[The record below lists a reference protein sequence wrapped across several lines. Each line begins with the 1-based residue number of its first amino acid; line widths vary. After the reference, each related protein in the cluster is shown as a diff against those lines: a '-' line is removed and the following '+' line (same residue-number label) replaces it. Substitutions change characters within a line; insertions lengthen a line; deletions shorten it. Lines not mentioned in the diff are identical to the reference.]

1 MTTTEITNLYHR
13 RRRQERWQSH
23 SAIEREALTGLAL
36 AITRYLAQV
45 APGNRN
51 NAAFLEYAQPHL
63 EKFKQ
68 VLATAKPRRISML
81 RRTLEIT
88 EQTADRDERI
98 WWELCATLAIE
109 AWMNASLKE

>member
-1 MTTTEITNLYHR
+1 MTEIIPNLYHR

-36 AITRYLAQV
+36 AIERYLVQA

-51 NAAFLEYAQPHL
+51 NSAFLEYAQPHL

-81 RRTLEIT
+81 QRTLEIT
-88 EQTADRDERI
+88 AQTADRDEKM
-98 WWELCATLAIE
+98 WWELCAAG
-109 AWMNASLKE
+109 LKDLQP

>member
-1 MTTTEITNLYHR
+1 MTEVTNLYHR

-23 SAIEREALTGLAL
+23 SAVEREALTELAR
-36 AITRYLAQV
+36 AIERYLVQV

-63 EKFKQ
+63 QKFKQ
-68 VLATAKPRRISML
+68 LLATAKPRRISML
-81 RRTLEIT
+81 QRTLQIT

-98 WWELCATLAIE
+98 WWALCATLAIQ
-109 AWMNASLKE
+109 AWMDASLKD